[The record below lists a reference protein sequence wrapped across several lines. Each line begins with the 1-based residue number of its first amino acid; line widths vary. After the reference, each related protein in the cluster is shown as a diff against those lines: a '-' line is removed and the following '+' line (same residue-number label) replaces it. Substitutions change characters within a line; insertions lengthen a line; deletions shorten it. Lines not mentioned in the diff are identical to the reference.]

1 MTGKIFPESSN
12 IYQDQAKVLFN
23 YYQQAAEKIVAEE
36 ERIEQI
42 IEDLKQQRAYLEQE
56 KSKQWWWFLTI
67 ILFFVYFIKCN
78 AFDKEIAEVDAK
90 IADYQRQHKE
100 IFRGYK
106 VNKLGVAYVPVADR
120 IRYEGKSFVV
130 DYTKQVEE
138 SEVKVQVSRQNELL
152 VNTIMDLENLS
163 SEAPI
168 VETSNEPETIETDS
182 YSSSIQNVNEH
193 DYFGKLDRSLRTI
206 SFCLDDLD
214 VSSVS
219 LPLVADNSAYLHYL
233 NEYATDAVPAG
244 SPVVEV
250 FDKSK
255 YRQSVEKFQQLN
267 KLKDSLANT
276 TQQFEDVLRSLM
288 VTMAQSVQTIS
299 AMKLNSVDK
308 VVFESNKLLFLLLKA
323 PYHHYSRMLEHEEID
338 RIKNETFDYSDNI
351 QGYEPF
357 HLKQSSRVK
366 YNIISGQWVAEDGSS
381 TFVPFGVHQMYEEIV
396 APVVQNLMQETR
408 IERLKIYNHIKDQ
421 KLDYLNKWHQDTDA
435 FYRSNRAESSDI
447 INLMQEGLREYTAA
461 YNTLISLQKTE
472 ANMENSNGS
481 LDATVVNKEDTVAE
495 TAAAFAVQS
504 QDFQNVQQQFED
516 FITRLKEDIDQKA
529 EQFAHVEYYDAK
541 LRDGYSNESA
551 IACDSVAELDVR
563 RKPLASTNP
572 LLAQV
577 AELPPAPKV
586 EQVTFDFLNLNLPDI
601 AQRSLNALDG
611 TPIATPAVKI
621 SEEVGE
627 VEEAEVAESD
637 VEEENQENN
646 NNL

>member
-42 IEDLKQQRAYLEQE
+42 IEDLKSQRAYLEQE
-56 KSKQWWWFLTI
+56 KSKQWFWFLTI

-138 SEVKVQVSRQNELL
+138 SEVKVQVSRQNDLL
-152 VNTIMDLENLS
+152 VNTIMDLESLS

-168 VETSNEPETIETDS
+168 VETSNEPETLETDS

-219 LPLVADNSAYLHYL
+219 LPLVADNSAYLQYL
-233 NEYATDAVPAG
+233 NEYATDAVPSG

-255 YRQSVEKFQQLN
+255 YSQSVEKFQQLN

-276 TQQFEDVLRSLM
+276 TQQFEDVLKSLM

-323 PYHHYSRMLEHEEID
+323 PYNHYSRMLEHEEID

-435 FYRSNRAESSDI
+435 FYRANRAESSDI

-481 LDATVVNKEDTVAE
+481 LDAAVVNKEDTVAE

-551 IACDSVAELDVR
+551 LACDNVAELDAR

-601 AQRSLNALDG
+601 AHRSLNALEG
-611 TPIATPAVKI
+611 TPEETP
-621 SEEVGE
+621 
-627 VEEAEVAESD
+627 VEEIPSAAALAEDEVAE
-637 VEEENQENN
+637 EAQENQENN

>member
-42 IEDLKQQRAYLEQE
+42 IEDLKQQRAHLEQE

-90 IADYQRQHKE
+90 ITDYQQQHKE
-100 IFRGYK
+100 IFRDYK

-168 VETSNEPETIETDS
+168 VETSNEPETLETDS

-219 LPLVADNSAYLHYL
+219 LPLVADNSSYLQYL

-255 YRQSVEKFQQLN
+255 YSQSVEKFQQLN

-276 TQQFEDVLRSLM
+276 TQQFEDVLKNLM

-323 PYHHYSRMLEHEEID
+323 PYNHYSRMLEHEEID

-481 LDATVVNKEDTVAE
+481 LDATVVNKEDNVAE

-551 IACDSVAELDVR
+551 IACDSVAELDAR

-611 TPIATPAVKI
+611 TPVETPAVSI
-621 SEEVGE
+621 PEEAE
-627 VEEAEVAESD
+627 QAEVAERD
-637 VEEENQENN
+637 VEEDNQENN

>member
-42 IEDLKQQRAYLEQE
+42 IEDLKQQRAHLEQE

-90 IADYQRQHKE
+90 ITDYQQQHKE
-100 IFRGYK
+100 IFRDYK

-168 VETSNEPETIETDS
+168 VETSNEPETLETDS

-219 LPLVADNSAYLHYL
+219 LPLVADNSSYLQYL

-255 YRQSVEKFQQLN
+255 YSQSVEKFQHLN

-276 TQQFEDVLRSLM
+276 TQQFEDVLKNLM

-323 PYHHYSRMLEHEEID
+323 PYNHYSRMLEHEEID

-481 LDATVVNKEDTVAE
+481 LDATVVNKEDNVAE

-551 IACDSVAELDVR
+551 IACDSVAELDAR

-611 TPIATPAVKI
+611 TPVETPAVSI
-621 SEEVGE
+621 PEEAE
-627 VEEAEVAESD
+627 QAEVAERD
-637 VEEENQENN
+637 VEEDNQENN

>member
-23 YYQQAAEKIVAEE
+23 YYKQAAERIVAEE

-42 IEDLKQQRAYLEQE
+42 IADLRNQRANLERE
-56 KSKQWWWFLTI
+56 KSKQWVWFLTI

-90 IADYQRQHKE
+90 IADYERQHKE

-130 DYTKQVEE
+130 DYTHQVEE
-138 SEVKVQVSRQNELL
+138 SEVKVQVSRQNDLL
-152 VNTIMDLENLS
+152 VNTIMDLEGLS

-168 VETSNEPETIETDS
+168 VETSYEPETVDTDS

-214 VSSVS
+214 VSAVS
-219 LPLVADNSAYLHYL
+219 LPLVADKSPYLQYL
-233 NEYATDAVPAG
+233 NEYATDEVPAG
-244 SPVVEV
+244 ATVVEV
-250 FDKSK
+250 FDKSR
-255 YRQSVEKFQQLN
+255 YSQSVEKFQQLN

-276 TQQFEDVLRSLM
+276 THQFEDVLKNLM

-308 VVFESNKLLFLLLKA
+308 VIFESNKLLFLLLKA
-323 PYHHYSRMLEHEEID
+323 PYNHYSRMLEHEEIE
-338 RIKNETFDYSDNI
+338 RIKNETFDYSDSI

-357 HLKQSSRVK
+357 HLKESSRVK
-366 YNIISGQWVAEDGSS
+366 YNIISGSWVAEDGSS

-435 FYRSNRAESSDI
+435 FYRANRAESSDI

-472 ANMENSNGS
+472 ANMESSNGS
-481 LDATVVNKEDTVAE
+481 LDATVVNKEDNVAE
-495 TAAAFAVQS
+495 TAAAFAAQS

-516 FITRLKEDIDQKA
+516 FITRLKDDIDQKA
-529 EQFAHVEYYDAK
+529 EQFGHVEYYDAK
-541 LRDGYSNESA
+541 LRDGYSSDSA
-551 IACDSVAELDVR
+551 VACDSVSELDVR

-577 AELPPAPKV
+577 ADLPPAPKV
-586 EQVTFDFLNLNLPDI
+586 EQVTFDFLNLNLPEV
-601 AQRSLNALDG
+601 AQHSLNALDG
-611 TPIATPAVKI
+611 KPMDTPVMET
-621 SEEVGE
+621 SEADSAAGDDY
-627 VEEAEVAESD
+627 VAD
-637 VEEENQENN
+637 DQGNN

>member
-42 IEDLKQQRAYLEQE
+42 IEDLKQQRAHLEQE

-90 IADYQRQHKE
+90 ITDYQQQHKE
-100 IFRGYK
+100 IFRDYK

-130 DYTKQVEE
+130 DYTKQVKE

-168 VETSNEPETIETDS
+168 VETSNEPETLETDS

-219 LPLVADNSAYLHYL
+219 LPLVADNSSYLQYL

-255 YRQSVEKFQQLN
+255 YSQSVEKFQQLN

-276 TQQFEDVLRSLM
+276 TQQFEVVLKNLM

-323 PYHHYSRMLEHEEID
+323 PYNHYSRMLEHEEID

-481 LDATVVNKEDTVAE
+481 LDATVVNKEDNVAE

-551 IACDSVAELDVR
+551 IACDSVAELDAR

-611 TPIATPAVKI
+611 TPVETPAVSI
-621 SEEVGE
+621 PEEAE
-627 VEEAEVAESD
+627 QAEVAERD
-637 VEEENQENN
+637 VEEDNQENN